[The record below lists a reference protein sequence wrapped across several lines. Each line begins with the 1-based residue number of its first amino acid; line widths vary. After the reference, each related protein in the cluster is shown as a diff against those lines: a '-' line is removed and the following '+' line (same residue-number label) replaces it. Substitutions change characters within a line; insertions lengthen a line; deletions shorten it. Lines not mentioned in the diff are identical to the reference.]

1 MKASRRP
8 IAGLVCIA
16 AAALVTRQAPA
27 QNLIQNPG
35 FETGTLTD
43 WTVVGTAFGVGV
55 RVITP
60 FFNAPSAPGT
70 YAAIMSNLT
79 GSTTLSL
86 QQSTPSAS
94 VVPGLVDYS
103 FDLQNLLSASGGTF
117 SIQISDL
124 NSSGGVID
132 QGPGLLQPN
141 VPIDGSWHTI
151 SGSFT
156 APANVDH
163 LEIQFGCTD
172 AETLLVDNV
181 SLRQVPEPT
190 SLTLVATGLLGAF
203 VGLRKRQS

>member
-1 MKASRRP
+1 MKASGRL
-8 IAGLVCIA
+8 IGSLVCMT
-16 AAALVTRQAPA
+16 AAALVTRQASA

-43 WTVVGTAFGVGV
+43 WTVVGTGFRVGV
-55 RVITP
+55 SVITP
-60 FFNAPSAPGT
+60 FVNAPSAPGT
-70 YAAIMSNLT
+70 HAAIMSNLV

-86 QQSTPSAS
+86 QQSTPTAS
-94 VVPGLVDYS
+94 VVAGLVNYS

-141 VPIDGSWHTI
+141 IPIDGNWHTV

-172 AETLLVDNV
+172 AETLFVDNV
-181 SLRQVPEPT
+181 SLSQVPEPT
-190 SLTLVATGLLGAF
+190 SLTLVAMGLLGVF
-203 VGLRKRQS
+203 LGLRKRRS